1 MEPPPFCVKASQ
13 IERFYCREA
22 VLPVCNGA
30 GELGGAPTSRSHL
43 AVACGCPEHGFH
55 HGLLAADPD
64 SQLPRM
70 DDSLQPSRTNG
81 VGRARMIWLADTS
94 EGHFDRRA

>member
-30 GELGGAPTSRSHL
+30 GELGGSPTSRSHL

-55 HGLLAADPD
+55 HGLLAAHLTFHNP
-64 SQLPRM
+64 
-70 DDSLQPSRTNG
+70 
-81 VGRARMIWLADTS
+81 
-94 EGHFDRRA
+94 